1 MDEDMGCTT
10 GLALVLVLG
19 LVLDEDVVLALDK
32 DVVIAQALALA
43 LVLAKVLDEEV
54 VRTQGHPAR
63 RHHSGGTE

>member
-10 GLALVLVLG
+10 GLALVMVQVLF
-19 LVLDEDVVLALDK
+19 LDEDVVLALDK

-43 LVLAKVLDEEV
+43 LVLDEEV

-63 RHHSGGTE
+63 RHHSRGTE